1 MLAPIPSPPLSITK
15 SPPPPSNHF
24 LQNGADFGD
33 DDKVA
38 VPTAPQNE
46 SRSGTPLHRR
56 QLFFHGDKNALVVD
70 RSMAFKWVEPWK
82 EILQIRDEFVYV
94 GREEWIRLT
103 PTQKLASLL
112 SDRLLD
118 EYDELLAPYGY
129 SIRNPDK
136 ILPQTAF

>member
-1 MLAPIPSPPLSITK
+1 
-15 SPPPPSNHF
+15 
-24 LQNGADFGD
+24 
-33 DDKVA
+33 
-38 VPTAPQNE
+38 
-46 SRSGTPLHRR
+46 
-56 QLFFHGDKNALVVD
+56 
-70 RSMAFKWVEPWK
+70 MAFKWVEPWK